1 MCTYTHRV
9 CVHMC
14 VCVFLRVVGGKSCGG
29 HWGNQFTSEPGLTFT
44 GKVTQRTYSSLNLPE
59 AYFCLCQGRACA
71 TSATV
76 IGASGSSQPC
86 PLSGH
91 LCPMISF
98 PDEDSV
104 GMPHWGSLR
113 ETHALLP
120 SLTVLNFDFST
131 CSPASH
137 LPHSH
142 LPASVLQHIWL
153 MDCLLSLCHLGIL
166 RLATPPRGTLIL
178 WSHGFWIYLLFGSAL
193 CPQSVTFLT
202 HGPNNWCSWPHD
214 FLWCT
219 RRE

>member
-1 MCTYTHRV
+1 M
-9 CVHMC
+9 
-14 VCVFLRVVGGKSCGG
+14 
-29 HWGNQFTSEPGLTFT
+29 
-44 GKVTQRTYSSLNLPE
+44 PE

-131 CSPASH
+131 
-137 LPHSH
+137 
-142 LPASVLQHIWL
+142 VLQLPI
-153 MDCLLSLCHLGIL
+153 CL
-166 RLATPPRGTLIL
+166 TLIFQPR
-178 WSHGFWIYLLFGSAL
+178 SSSTSDSWIVSSL
-193 CPQSVTFLT
+193 SVTLASSDWPPLLGEHSFYDPMAFGFTYFLALPSAPKVS
-202 HGPNNWCSWPHD
+202 HS
-214 FLWCT
+214 
-219 RRE
+219 